1 MGDLMHILPG
11 GRVSILLVII
21 PEGNELSTVLLLR
34 RNNMIKYA
42 LVMKDV
48 FNWSA
53 HCNYHAL

>member
-1 MGDLMHILPG
+1 MHILPG

-53 HCNYHAL
+53 HCDYHAL

>member
-34 RNNMIKYA
+34 RKNMIKYA

-48 FNWSA
+48 FNCSA
-53 HCNYHAL
+53 NCDYHAL

>member
-21 PEGNELSTVLLLR
+21 PEGYELSTVLLLR
-34 RNNMIKYA
+34 RKNMIKYA

-53 HCNYHAL
+53 HCDYHAL

>member
-1 MGDLMHILPG
+1 MHILPG

-21 PEGNELSTVLLLR
+21 PEGYELSTVLLLR
-34 RNNMIKYA
+34 RKNMIKYA

>member
-1 MGDLMHILPG
+1 MHILPG

-34 RNNMIKYA
+34 RKNMIKYA

-48 FNWSA
+48 FNCSA
-53 HCNYHAL
+53 NCDYHAL